1 MRRRLAVAAA
11 LAALGLPPAL
21 AAREPTLFAVSLGA
35 GLAGPLDDDAESSFD
50 SPVVQLAAG
59 MLTDDRTWTVLR
71 LGRVEFASD
80 EVLDGLSA
88 ARLDYATVAGEYR
101 FRQAAYELGLFTGLG
116 LYRLD
121 GDALAGAT
129 GGQEALGVVL
139 GFTGDFDVSRR
150 VSVVGE
156 VDFHY
161 AFLDEVKFYGAALA
175 GVAVHF

>member
-1 MRRRLAVAAA
+1 MRRRLAVAVA

-21 AAREPTLFAVSLGA
+21 AAREPTLFAVSLAA
-35 GLAGPLDDDAESSFD
+35 GLAGPLDDDAPTSFD
-50 SPVVQLAAG
+50 NPVVQLAAG
-59 MLTDDRTWTVLR
+59 MLTDDRTWTTVR
-71 LGRVEFASD
+71 LGRVEFPSD
-80 EVLDGLSA
+80 EALDGLA
-88 ARLDYATVAGEYR
+88 GAQLDYATVAGEFR
-101 FRQAAYELGLFTGLG
+101 FRQPAYEVGLFTGLG

-121 GDALAGAT
+121 GEAAGGAT
-129 GGQEALGVVL
+129 GEQEALGVVL
-139 GFTGDFDVSRR
+139 GFTGDFDLTRR